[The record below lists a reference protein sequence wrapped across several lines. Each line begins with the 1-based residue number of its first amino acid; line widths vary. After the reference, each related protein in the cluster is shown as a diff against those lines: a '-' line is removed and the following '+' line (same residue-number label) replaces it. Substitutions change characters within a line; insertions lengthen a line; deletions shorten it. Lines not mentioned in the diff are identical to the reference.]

1 MRKTN
6 FKFGREPIIV
16 VVFFALF
23 LIYGFI
29 VCSDYSISVD
39 EIMERNSSLVTYK
52 YIFPGVS
59 DIVTDSVDFTEVS
72 DLLQWRDRYYGAVS
86 YTHLD
91 VYKRQNSYDRT
102 ACVSAFYKLLHCKAN

>member
-72 DLLQWRDRYYGAVS
+72 DLLQWRDRYYGVALQLPAVAVE
-86 YTHLD
+86 HMFKFCLPLKD
-91 VYKRQNSYDRT
+91 VLYELMYIFLK
-102 ACVSAFYKLLHCKAN
+102 